1 MEILRRRYPFK
12 ESQRLRRLKRAEK
25 ESPATRERLLEVLRS
40 LGHHAPIDEVNLEA
54 RDAPAE
60 LSGYGS
66 PTILIDGVEIEGGDA
81 GTNGGC
87 RLYRDARGRLTGVP
101 SEAAM
106 VAALMHAQRQS
117 LG

>member
-1 MEILRRRYPFK
+1 MRVQLLTFPGCPNA
-12 ESQRLRRLKRAEK
+12 L
-25 ESPATRERLLEVLRS
+25 ATRERLLAVLRS

-66 PTILIDGVEIEGGDA
+66 PTILVDGVEIEGA
-81 GTNGGC
+81 GAGGGC

-106 VAALMHAQRQS
+106 VAALTHAQQRAV
-117 LG
+117 

>member
-1 MEILRRRYPFK
+1 MRVQLLTFPGCPN
-12 ESQRLRRLKRAEK
+12 A
-25 ESPATRERLLEVLRS
+25 PATRERLLEVLRS

-106 VAALMHAQRQS
+106 VAALMHAQRRAGS
-117 LG
+117 GGAVSVPGEK